1 MNIVIL
7 TVGSLKEKWEK
18 AAFDEYTKRISGYSA
33 VNSVEIQE
41 TRLSDHPSEKE
52 IANALDAEGRA
63 ILSRIP
69 KNAAVIALCIE
80 GKKLSSEKFAKCISD
95 HCLNGKSTICFIIGS
110 SFGLSDNVKNSAD
123 LKLSMSDMTFPHRL
137 ARIMAA
143 EQIYC
148 ALSILNNSRYHK

>member
-1 MNIVIL
+1 MNIIIL

-69 KNAAVIALCIE
+69 KNAAGRRPTLRQSYPRRSHPALFGKAELHPSVHGRGIE
-80 GKKLSSEKFAKCISD
+80 LF
-95 HCLNGKSTICFIIGS
+95 L
-110 SFGLSDNVKNSAD
+110 
-123 LKLSMSDMTFPHRL
+123 
-137 ARIMAA
+137 
-143 EQIYC
+143 
-148 ALSILNNSRYHK
+148 